1 MLSASYS
8 GCDRCCRKSPKLLC
22 GKFPAERR
30 NTRRLLVDMPTGQ
43 LPKSLVSSS
52 HYDASPHT
60 IVGSPHLRLGKFVF
74 SNAKR
79 LFRQHR
85 PKADISCASSS
96 FEPLPCEQEVVERLS
111 SCCHTLILRAKNIGV
126 GNQYF
131 DINSF
136 VDALYD
142 PRGHH

>member
-1 MLSASYS
+1 
-8 GCDRCCRKSPKLLC
+8 
-22 GKFPAERR
+22 
-30 NTRRLLVDMPTGQ
+30 

-85 PKADISCASSS
+85 PQPDMARMVI
-96 FEPLPCEQEVVERLS
+96 FEY
-111 SCCHTLILRAKNIGV
+111 N
-126 GNQYF
+126 
-131 DINSF
+131 
-136 VDALYD
+136 
-142 PRGHH
+142 

>member
-1 MLSASYS
+1 MIGAGHPDPLLTRRTVRLNFRLQPARS
-8 GCDRCCRKSPKLLC
+8 GWGRCCRKSPKLLC

-85 PKADISCASSS
+85 PEGDIA
-96 FEPLPCEQEVVERLS
+96 ERCPWSNRVTSLTS
-111 SCCHTLILRAKNIGV
+111 
-126 GNQYF
+126 
-131 DINSF
+131 
-136 VDALYD
+136 
-142 PRGHH
+142 

>member
-1 MLSASYS
+1 MILKMSAS
-8 GCDRCCRKSPKLLC
+8 GRCCRKSPRLLC

-85 PKADISCASSS
+85 PLAS
-96 FEPLPCEQEVVERLS
+96 FRCLAE
-111 SCCHTLILRAKNIGV
+111 
-126 GNQYF
+126 F
-131 DINSF
+131 F
-136 VDALYD
+136 VAC
-142 PRGHH
+142 

>member
-1 MLSASYS
+1 M
-8 GCDRCCRKSPKLLC
+8 GRCCRKSPQLLC

-52 HYDASPHT
+52 HCDASPHT

-85 PKADISCASSS
+85 PGADIASYSIISS
-96 FEPLPCEQEVVERLS
+96 ARERSEGGTVRPSALAVLRLITNSNLVALCTGRSAGFSPLRMRS
-111 SCCHTLILRAKNIGV
+111 T
-126 GNQYF
+126 
-131 DINSF
+131 
-136 VDALYD
+136 
-142 PRGHH
+142 